1 MAYFGYSAKKIA
13 FLIIAILIAEASYP
27 QSEIKDATGTWL
39 VIGGNH
45 QIAEKWKIP
54 TVGIIRYYNL
64 SEATEFGFFRTGLT
78 YSPNTNYNFTL
89 GVAYLDTQPFD
100 HNEFETLTTQK
111 WIYEE
116 FCYNSN
122 FYRTK
127 ISQRMR
133 LEQRWI
139 SKPEENIFNTRLR
152 YRLQFTR
159 QISKNLYIKAFDEPF
174 LDLKEG
180 NINQNRFY
188 VGLGRKVAPNI
199 NIEIGYMKNHIGK
212 NNYDRIRMVFLFK
225 TQLFKKNNDPVAAI
239 DELPNSQ

>member
-1 MAYFGYSAKKIA
+1 MHFRYSIKKIF
-13 FLIIAILIAEASYP
+13 FLVTSILISQASYP
-27 QSEIKDATGTWL
+27 QSEMKDATGTWL
-39 VIGGNH
+39 VIAGNH

-111 WIYEE
+111 WTYEE

-127 ISQRMR
+127 IFQRFR

-139 SKPEENIFNTRLR
+139 SKPNGAFFNHRLR
-152 YRLQFTR
+152 YRLQFKKV
-159 QISKNLYIKAFDEPF
+159 ISKQLYIKVFDEPF
-174 LDLKEG
+174 FNFKEA

-188 VGLGRKVAPNI
+188 AGIGRKVSLNI
-199 NIEIGYMKNHIGK
+199 NIEIGYMKNHIDK

-225 TQLFKKNNDPVAAI
+225 TRLFKKNSDYIAHM
-239 DELPNSQ
+239 DELRNSQ